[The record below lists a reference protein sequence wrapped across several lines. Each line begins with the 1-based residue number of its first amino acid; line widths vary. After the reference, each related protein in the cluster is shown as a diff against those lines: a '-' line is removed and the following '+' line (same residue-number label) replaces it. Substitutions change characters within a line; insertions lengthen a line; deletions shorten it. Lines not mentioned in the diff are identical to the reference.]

1 MSITGV
7 KTCIFQSK
15 LSSFRVIGSNP
26 SLKYQV
32 HIFDENLPLLS
43 FLMPIGCG
51 FQRKSGFSLSGD
63 KSWESGGRG
72 PVGLHG
78 DGRSSMSLGRGVIS
92 SSISRGNEDSVSVM
106 TSQSSILG
114 ELKSEIIYLV
124 GLHM

>member
-1 MSITGV
+1 MIITGV

-15 LSSFRVIGSNP
+15 LSSFKVIGSNP

-32 HIFDENLPLLS
+32 HILDENLPFLS

-51 FQRKSGFSLSGD
+51 FQGKSGFSLSGD
-63 KSWESGGRG
+63 KSRESGGRG
-72 PVGLHG
+72 VVSLHG
-78 DGRSSMSLGRGVIS
+78 DGRSSMSRGLGDIS
-92 SSISRGNEDSVSVM
+92 SSVARGNEDSVSVM

>member
-15 LSSFRVIGSNP
+15 LSSLRVIGSNP

-51 FQRKSGFSLSGD
+51 FSLSGD
-63 KSWESGGRG
+63 KSRESGGRG
-72 PVGLHG
+72 LVSLHG
-78 DGRSSMSLGRGVIS
+78 DGRSSMSRGLGDIS
-92 SSISRGNEDSVSVM
+92 SSMARGNEDSVSVM